1 MEPEIP
7 DSVFLSS
14 VQQRKARES
23 KLGSAAKQ
31 LANELAIGDPGA
43 LFEAMEFIWS
53 RYSVNLRSD
62 SGIENA
68 SLVRDD
74 LQQVAARADELAAT
88 ILRLGQGSMEVLNL
102 PGASQELW
110 SEAEIASLPS
120 RDPFGPAC
128 ETFDRSFERGGQW
141 IIRLRALAELAREK
155 QRWVGAQTRK
165 GGNKTLAP
173 TIRKASSEDILAE
186 DCIRFV
192 LPYGKATQAT
202 ALRLMQAI
210 RGVEQSTPG
219 GRTLI
224 TSTTTEACR
233 AAIRKAY
240 QRVVQTQG
248 E

>member
-1 MEPEIP
+1 MEPDIP
-7 DSVFLSS
+7 DSVFLTS
-14 VQQRKARES
+14 VQQRKSRES
-23 KLGSAAKQ
+23 KLSSSAKKLAK
-31 LANELAIGDPGA
+31 ELEIDDPGP

-53 RYSVNLRSD
+53 RYSMNLHGD

-74 LQQVAARADELAAT
+74 LQQLAARADELAAT
-88 ILRLGQGSMEVLNL
+88 ILRLGQGSVEVLNL
-102 PGASQELW
+102 PGAAQELW
-110 SEAEIASLPS
+110 LEAEIASLPS

-128 ETFDRSFERGGQW
+128 ETSDRSVERGGQW

-173 TIRKASSEDILAE
+173 TIRKATSEDILAE

-202 ALRLMQAI
+202 ALRMMQAI
-210 RGVEQSTPG
+210 RGVEQSTSG
-219 GRTLI
+219 GRTPI
-224 TSTTTEACR
+224 ASATTEACR